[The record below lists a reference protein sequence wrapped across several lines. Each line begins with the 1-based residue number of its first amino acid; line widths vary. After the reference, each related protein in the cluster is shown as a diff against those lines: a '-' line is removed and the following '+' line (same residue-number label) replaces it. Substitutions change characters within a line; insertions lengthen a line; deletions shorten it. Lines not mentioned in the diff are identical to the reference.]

1 MRFLQI
7 IGQLMKVAGQF
18 VVNCIKVPFNFLD
31 YALSKVFGSSEGRLS
46 PARMMEAARGGGA
59 GSAAEGVA
67 ESALEAVQARALAAE
82 RNRER
87 QSNSV
92 GEVVYAYASA
102 TPADRPAI
110 SLAGVPTH
118 VQDWLLGL
126 PEVDLR
132 RLAIAGRTACQR
144 ASEGKKCGV
153 VGITYP
159 PTYGAV
165 AAGEA
170 DLISRPAVELALQP
184 SRSDL
189 LERVRERLVSNLMKL
204 V

>member
-7 IGQLMKVAGQF
+7 IGQLMKIAGQF
-18 VVNCIKVPFNFLD
+18 VVNCIKVPFNLLD
-31 YALSKVFGSSEGRLS
+31 YALTNVFGSSEGRLNPS
-46 PARMMEAARGGGA
+46 RMAEAARGGGA
-59 GSAAEGVA
+59 ASAAEGVA
-67 ESALEAVQARALAAE
+67 ESALEAVRARALASE
-82 RNRER
+82 SNREL
-87 QSNSV
+87 QSNSI

-102 TPADRPAI
+102 SPADRPAI

-118 VQDWLLGL
+118 VQDWLLAL
-126 PEVDLR
+126 PELDLR
-132 RLAIAGRTACQR
+132 RLAIAGRTACQQ
-144 ASEGKKCGV
+144 ASEGARCGV
-153 VGITYP
+153 IGIKYP

-170 DLISRPAVELALQP
+170 GLLSRPAVELALQP

-189 LERVRERLVSNLMKL
+189 LERVRERLVPNLMKP